1 MSDTIKEWPITS
13 GETGIWLRLKGL
25 CLKLG
30 IARYGYNGP
39 RATRQREPGWRKE
52 GDLAGPISPEAI
64 ETRLYLNSTAQ
75 PRDMGSWGYIPR
87 NRLLVLHLKI
97 IFKAKNRTF

>member
-1 MSDTIKEWPITS
+1 MIKEWPITS
-13 GETGIWLRLKGL
+13 GETGIRFRLKGFS
-25 CLKLG
+25 LKLG

-39 RATRQREPGWRKE
+39 RATGQREPGWRKE

-75 PRDMGSWGYIPR
+75 PRDKGSWGYIPH
-87 NRLLVLHLKI
+87 NRPLVLPLKI
-97 IFKAKNRTF
+97 TF